1 MHQTVCRVG
10 FGNHPANRVA
20 LRRGVRGVVVVI
32 IVLVHGLNADRAA
45 LLF

>member
-20 LRRGVRGVVVVI
+20 LRRGVVVVM